1 MTLKISASSLF
12 TKHYLKLDSKGV
24 KYYESA
30 AIGGGKRF
38 RFNDIL
44 CILMAPDNTL
54 SFQVGQEVF
63 SIKTNPRNDKHQ
75 VVIETFVQE
84 VQRANGLPV

>member
-12 TKHYLKLDSKGV
+12 KNHYLKLDSKGI
-24 KYYESA
+24 KFYESA
-30 AIGGGKRF
+30 AIGGAKRF

-63 SIKTNPRNDKHQ
+63 SIKTNPRNTKHQ
-75 VVIETFVQE
+75 AVIDTLIQE